1 MYLLQGNRNVLIRN
15 PSHYLQDSSVFQGLK
30 IIQDVAWNPGSG
42 RMHSNFSSF
51 CEDLFFFPLKRSE
64 RKRKSSRVICNPT
77 GGPEHFIHGKPST
90 GTKCTAALCQLWA
103 SYIACRVS
111 IDTKLNFP
119 LPWRFFGLMN
129 ITDKVLANT
138 QWLEFCHFQWENIHK
153 KCFFSNQTTP
163 LLWVSFSLPTA
174 DPTQHGVKKGYED
187 NELDKMH
194 PSKWCSS
201 HCLNF
206 PGCGTVKKEL
216 GNCPFWWEEMAREK
230 TCFSRSEDSQLGL
243 LSTWEFFIPT
253 FLFLFFKLAN
263 KNTIIANSY

>member
-1 MYLLQGNRNVLIRN
+1 MKSRKWQNAFQFLQFLQRLIFLSFEEIWAKEKVFK
-15 PSHYLQDSSVFQGLK
+15 SHV
-30 IIQDVAWNPGSG
+30 
-42 RMHSNFSSF
+42 HSHWWARALHPWEARHRHQVH
-51 CEDLFFFPLKRSE
+51 C
-64 RKRKSSRVICNPT
+64 
-77 GGPEHFIHGKPST
+77 
-90 GTKCTAALCQLWA
+90 CTVQLWA

-111 IDTKLNFP
+111 VDTKLNFP

-174 DPTQHGVKKGYED
+174 DPTQHGVKKGYET

-201 HCLNF
+201 HCLHF

-253 FLFLFFKLAN
+253 FLFLFFKPAN
-263 KNTIIANSY
+263 KNRIIANSY